1 MNQFVNAINS
11 PNLTRTTN
19 GMTALDKTGSKV
31 LDVFFNIGSAR
42 NNPNIVSEFMS
53 AYGADKLLTTKCLFW
68 ARDVRGGAGERK
80 VFRDVLQTLERTDAT
95 TLFKN
100 MHLVPVYGRFD
111 DLLVFTG
118 VCKNMAFSVIRK
130 ALMEDQNG
138 LCAKWMPR
146 KGPIANDLRNFL
158 KLSPKAYRK
167 LLVNLSN
174 TVEQKMCAKEFDNI
188 NYEQVP
194 SVAASRY
201 QEAFGRNDPKGYGAY
216 KEALKAG
223 TAKINASVVFPHD
236 VTRGLKNGDPDVAN
250 AQWKALPNYVGDR
263 KVLPVSDVSGSM
275 CCTASGSVQCM
286 DVSIAL
292 GLYLAEKNTGAFKDV
307 ICTFHSTPEL
317 ITVEGDLATKFAQL
331 QQANWGGSTNIQATF
346 ELILNLAKKNNSPQ
360 EDMPEIVV
368 ILSDMQ
374 FNQASGDHF
383 NESAL
388 DMIKRKYAEAG
399 YKCPGLVFWNLNGEY
414 GNSPSSKEE
423 QGVVMVSGFSPTIM
437 KAVLAC
443 DFDKISPEAMMLEV
457 LMSDRYA
464 EVVV

>member
-1 MNQFVNAINS
+1 
-11 PNLTRTTN
+11 
-19 GMTALDKTGSKV
+19 
-31 LDVFFNIGSAR
+31 
-42 NNPNIVSEFMS
+42 
-53 AYGADKLLTTKCLFW
+53 
-68 ARDVRGGAGERK
+68 
-80 VFRDVLQTLERTDAT
+80 
-95 TLFKN
+95 
-100 MHLVPVYGRFD
+100 
-111 DLLVFTG
+111 
-118 VCKNMAFSVIRK
+118 
-130 ALMEDQNG
+130 
-138 LCAKWMPR
+138 
-146 KGPIANDLRNFL
+146 
-158 KLSPKAYRK
+158 
-167 LLVNLSN
+167 
-174 TVEQKMCAKEFDNI
+174 
-188 NYEQVP
+188 
-194 SVAASRY
+194 
-201 QEAFGRNDPKGYGAY
+201 
-216 KEALKAG
+216 
-223 TAKINASVVFPHD
+223 
-236 VTRGLKNGDPDVAN
+236 
-250 AQWKALPNYVGDR
+250 
-263 KVLPVSDVSGSM
+263 
-275 CCTASGSVQCM
+275 
-286 DVSIAL
+286 
-292 GLYLAEKNTGAFKDV
+292 
-307 ICTFHSTPEL
+307 L